1 MERRFMVRSH
11 WFDNEYHEVSIKEIK
26 ELVETD
32 TGFILV
38 LDKVDEENGTIYLT
52 DAGKWGF

>member
-1 MERRFMVRSH
+1 MERKFMVRIN
-11 WFDNEYHEVSIKEIK
+11 WFGEYREVSIKKIK

-38 LDKVDEENGTIYLT
+38 LDKVDEEDGTVYLT
-52 DAGKWGF
+52 DVGQWGF